1 MVMNVTVNGIVK
13 NKENESN
20 EYYYYLSSNA
30 NETSINNW
38 VKITE
43 EQNLDDKLEFNID
56 TRKTSNYAEIINAD
70 TLYLYIK
77 EVATNG
83 GDQSV
88 LSTKGFEIN
97 NSTNIETYLDNAK
110 IENKNIDNTVAPT
123 ILPKAGITSLM
134 IFTVIVVISGVVVYS
149 KYRKLRDIK

>member
-1 MVMNVTVNGIVK
+1 M
-13 NKENESN
+13 
-20 EYYYYLSSNA
+20 
-30 NETSINNW
+30 
-38 VKITE
+38 
-43 EQNLDDKLEFNID
+43 
-56 TRKTSNYAEIINAD
+56 
-70 TLYLYIK
+70 YIK